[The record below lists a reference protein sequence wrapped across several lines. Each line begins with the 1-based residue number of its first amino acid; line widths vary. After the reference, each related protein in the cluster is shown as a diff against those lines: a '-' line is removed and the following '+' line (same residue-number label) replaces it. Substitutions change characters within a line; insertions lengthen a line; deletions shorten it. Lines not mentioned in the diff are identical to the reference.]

1 MTDVTSTGGAP
12 WAMASMIG
20 LPVLVALLV
29 ATARTGGQAARIA
42 IAGAGATWLVVVV
55 AAAGQLGD
63 DVPQLGAYAG
73 SGEPVLG
80 ISFALSF
87 DALSA
92 AIAVLTATVGLMVQ
106 VYSSAYLAGD
116 PRYRSYAC
124 IVTVFVAAMNT
135 VLLADD
141 LVVLL
146 IGWEVMGVCSYLLIA
161 HHWELP
167 AARDGA
173 VKAFVMTRFADLGLL
188 VATIVVGASVGS
200 YRISDLLLAVESGRL
215 SDSTVTSIGLLVL
228 LAVIGKSAQFPLH
241 TWLPDAMPGPTP
253 ISALIHAAT
262 MVAAG
267 VYLIA
272 RLLPLIE
279 ASTVTSVVLGLVGVV
294 TMVLG
299 AAFALAADDVKRVLA
314 WSTVSQ
320 LAYMFAALAVSGYVA
335 AVGHLI
341 VHGAFK
347 ALLFLAA
354 GCLAHAVGSTAIAAM
369 GGLRRPMPWTFWST
383 TIGLAALVGLV
394 PTAGFFSKDA
404 VLGAALDAT
413 GDSAGAAGGAPAWLA
428 WVVLVAGLLTA
439 VLTAAYATRLW
450 LLVFFGPRRTGAGD
464 ADTVH
469 EAPAAMRIPVALL
482 AVPALLLGPV
492 VLAPGWLGF
501 EAEPFHLQIAVL
513 STVLVLAAGLAV
525 WRTWQP
531 GQDPAHR
538 LGRARGVL
546 ARELR
551 VDEGYDLAVVRP
563 VGGAAR
569 LAVGGDT
576 DVVEAYVRGT
586 GWGADRSSWLL
597 GLAQTRNVA
606 TYVSVSVVAVVL
618 AGVLVGVLG

>member
-1 MTDVTSTGGAP
+1 MTELTSVGGMP
-12 WAMASMIG
+12 WALASMIG

-29 ATARTGGQAARIA
+29 ATAREASQAARIA
-42 IAGAGATWLVVVV
+42 IAGAGATWIVVVV

-63 DVPQLGAYAG
+63 DVPQAGAYAG
-73 SGEPVLG
+73 GGEPVLG
-80 ISFALSF
+80 VSLALSF

-92 AIAVLTATVGLMVQ
+92 AVAVLAATIGLLVQ
-106 VYSSAYLAGD
+106 VYSCAYLAGD

-141 LVVLL
+141 LIVLL
-146 IGWEVMGVCSYLLIA
+146 VGWEVMGVCSYLLIA

-173 VKAFVMTRFADLGLL
+173 AKAFVMTRFADLGLL
-188 VATIVVGASVGS
+188 VAIIVVGASVGS
-200 YRISDLLLAVESGRL
+200 YRISDLLVAVESGRL
-215 SDSTVTSIGLLVL
+215 SDSTITAVGLLVL
-228 LAVIGKSAQFPLH
+228 LAVVGKSAQFPLH

-267 VYLIA
+267 VYLVA
-272 RLLPLIE
+272 RLLPVIA
-279 ASTVTSVVLGLVGVV
+279 ASTVTAVALGLLAVV

-335 AVGHLI
+335 AIGHLI

-404 VLGAALDAT
+404 VFGAALDAT
-413 GDSAGAAGGAPAWLA
+413 HVQTGAPVWLA
-428 WVVLVAGLLTA
+428 WLVLVAGLATA

-450 LLVFFGPRRTGAGD
+450 LLVFFGAARASRQ

-469 EAPAAMRIPVALL
+469 EAPAAMRVPVAVLV
-482 AVPALLLGPV
+482 VPTLLLGPA
-492 VLAPGWLGF
+492 VLAPGWLGAQ
-501 EAEPFHLQIAVL
+501 AEPFHLGIAVL
-513 STVLVLAAGLAV
+513 STVLVVLPGLAV
-525 WRTWQP
+525 WAAWRP
-531 GQDPAHR
+531 GVDPARR
-538 LGRARGVL
+538 LGRARRVL

-551 VDEGYDLAVVRP
+551 VDDGYDRAVVRP

-569 LAVGGDT
+569 LAVGGDA

-606 TYVSVSVVAVVL
+606 TYVSLSVVAVVL
-618 AGVLVGVLG
+618 AGVLLGVLG